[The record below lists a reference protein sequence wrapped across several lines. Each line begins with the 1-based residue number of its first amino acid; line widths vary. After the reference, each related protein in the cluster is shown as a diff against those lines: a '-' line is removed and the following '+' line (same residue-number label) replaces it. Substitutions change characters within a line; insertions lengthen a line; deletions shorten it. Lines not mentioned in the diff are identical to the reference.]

1 MIRLCILQAGDKN
14 PKLRKPVPG
23 YAELYRAMFAPH
35 PQFQLEFIQVRH
47 GEFPE
52 SIDDWDAF
60 LITGSPAGIYDEL
73 DWITTLR
80 ELIERIAASGKPLIG
95 ICFGHQI
102 IADTLG
108 GKAVKSDKGWG
119 VGVRKASITAETGML
134 PGMDSMNLICLHQD
148 QVIKAPEGAR
158 VFAGDD
164 FCPIAAYSIDDRV
177 LCFQGHP
184 EFTTEVVDAIMD
196 YRADDIGAERVAQAR
211 ASLTSRI
218 DGAEITRAIVA
229 FIEESKSVSVS
240 SVA

>member
-60 LITGSPAGIYDEL
+60 LITGSSAGIYDEL

-119 VGVRKASITAETGML
+119 VGVRKASITAETGLL
-134 PGMDSMNLICLHQD
+134 PGMDSMNLI
-148 QVIKAPEGAR
+148 
-158 VFAGDD
+158 
-164 FCPIAAYSIDDRV
+164 PISP
-177 LCFQGHP
+177 L
-184 EFTTEVVDAIMD
+184 
-196 YRADDIGAERVAQAR
+196 
-211 ASLTSRI
+211 
-218 DGAEITRAIVA
+218 
-229 FIEESKSVSVS
+229 
-240 SVA
+240 